1 MRAVVLVGGE
11 GTRLRPL
18 TYTTPKPMLP
28 VAGVTIIE
36 RVLGHLARFGVES
49 AVLSMGYRPDAF
61 RAAFPDGVC
70 AGVQVSYAVDPEPL
84 DTAGAIRFAALEGGV
99 DDTFLAVN
107 GDVLTDWNIDDL
119 AAFHRKVGAE
129 GTIALTPVADPS
141 AFGVVPTDPD
151 GRVEAFIEKPAP
163 GTAPTNLINAGLY
176 VLEPSV
182 LDRIPAGRRVNVER
196 ETFPA
201 MVADRSLYAAASDA
215 WWTDTGTPVLYRDAC
230 LHLAAGGHQGA
241 GCEVAASASVERAV
255 LGDGCRVGDGATVA
269 GSVLLDGVSV
279 GEGATVADSILGKGV
294 TVGAGARVLG
304 LSVIGDGE
312 AIEAGETLDGAR
324 VPQPG

>member
-36 RVLGHLARFGVES
+36 RVLGHLARFGVDS

-70 AGVQVSYAVDPEPL
+70 AGVEVSYAVDPEPL
-84 DTAGAIRFAALEGGV
+84 DTAGAIRYAALEAGV
-99 DDTFLAVN
+99 DDSFLAVN
-107 GDVLTDWNIDDL
+107 GDVLTEWDIDDL
-119 AAFHRKVGAE
+119 VAFHRKAGAE
-129 GTIALTPVADPS
+129 GTIALTPVGDPS
-141 AFGVVPTDPD
+141 AFGVVPTDAD
-151 GRVEAFIEKPAP
+151 GRVQAFIEKPAP

-182 LDRIPAGRRVNVER
+182 LDRIPGGRRVNVER

-201 MVADRSLYAAASDA
+201 MVADGSLYAAASDA

-230 LHLAAGGHQGA
+230 LHLSGGGQQGP
-241 GCEVAASASVERAV
+241 GCTIASTASVEGSV
-255 LGDGCRVGDGATVA
+255 LGARCRVGEGAVVKR
-269 GSVLLDGVSV
+269 SVLLDGVTV
-279 GEGATVADSILGKGV
+279 ADGATVEGSILGNAV
-294 TVGAGARVLG
+294 VAGAGASIVG
-304 LSVIGDGE
+304 LSVVGDGVT
-312 AIEAGETLDGAR
+312 IEAGAALAGER
-324 VPQPG
+324 VPQPQ

>member
-1 MRAVVLVGGE
+1 MKAVVLVGGE

-28 VAGVTIIE
+28 VAGITIIE
-36 RVLGHLARFGVES
+36 RVLGHLARFGVDS
-49 AVLSMGYRPDAF
+49 AVLSIGYRPDAF

-70 AGVQVSYAVDPEPL
+70 AGVEVSYAVDPEPL
-84 DTAGAIRFAALEGGV
+84 DTAGAIRYAALESGV

-107 GDVLTDWNIDDL
+107 GDVLTEWDIDDL
-119 AAFHRKVGAE
+119 AAFHRKAGAE
-129 GTIALTPVADPS
+129 GTIALTPVGDPS
-141 AFGVVPTDPD
+141 GFGVVPTDAD

-182 LDRIPAGRRVNVER
+182 LDRIPGGRRVNVER

-201 MVADRSLYAAASDA
+201 MVADGSLYAAASDA

-230 LHLAAGGHQGA
+230 LHLAGGGHQGP
-241 GCEVAASASVERAV
+241 GCTIAPTASVEGSV
-255 LGDGCRVGDGATVA
+255 LGARCRVGEGAVVK
-269 GSVLLDGVSV
+269 GSVLLDGVTVES
-279 GEGATVADSILGKGV
+279 GATVEGSILGNDV
-294 TVGAGARVLG
+294 VAGAGASIVG
-304 LSVIGDGE
+304 LSVVGDGVT
-312 AIEAGETLDGAR
+312 IEPGAALAGER
-324 VPQPG
+324 VPQPQ

>member
-18 TYTTPKPMLP
+18 TYTTPKPLLP
-28 VAGVTIIE
+28 AAGVTIIE
-36 RVLGHLARFGVES
+36 RVLGHLARFGVDS

-61 RAAFPDGVC
+61 LAAFPDGVC

-84 DTAGAIRFAALEGGV
+84 DTAGAIRYAALAGGV

-107 GDVLTDWNIDDL
+107 GDVLTEWDIDDL
-119 AAFHRKVGAE
+119 IAFHRKVGAE
-129 GTIALTPVADPS
+129 GTLALTPVEDPS

-151 GRVEAFIEKPAP
+151 GRVEAFIEKPAA

-182 LDRIPAGRRVNVER
+182 LDRIPGDRRVNVER

-201 MVADRSLYAAASDA
+201 MVADGSLYAAASDA

-230 LHLAAGGHQGA
+230 LHLAAGGHEGA
-241 GCEVAASASVERAV
+241 GCEVASSASVENSV
-255 LGDGCRVGDGATVA
+255 LGPGCHVGEGATVH
-269 GSVLLDGVSV
+269 GSVLLDGVTV
-279 GEGATVADSILGKGV
+279 GDGAVVIDSIVGNGA
-294 TVGAGARVLG
+294 TVGAGARVQG
-304 LSVIGDGE
+304 LSVLGDGV
-312 AIEAGETLDGAR
+312 AIEPGVTLDGER
-324 VPQPG
+324 LPVPQ